1 MSQNDRFDLVFGLNT
16 TFSLT
21 LIEMLDAK
29 GRGAN
34 ALGRHAA
41 AALLNA
47 SMPGSIYPY
56 PGSIYTAEDIKA
68 AVRSALTQYQAALVF
83 GADVSTEI
91 DNIEALKD
99 LYEAANQNQ

>member
-56 PGSIYTAEDIKA
+56 TAEDIKA